1 MLERKNIMP
10 KKRRAKA
17 KEMRRKFKTPQAISG
32 QKGGLRGGPNRAS
45 KLSKNQRKKIATQ
58 GAAARWSG
66 RR

>member
-1 MLERKNIMP
+1 MP
-10 KKRRAKA
+10 KKRRLKA
-17 KEMRRKFKTPQAISG
+17 KEMRKKFKTPQAISG